1 MRCIKREETDPYF
14 NLAAEE
20 YIFKNFPDDTFM
32 LWRNEPSI
40 IIGKH
45 QNAFAEINHEFVR
58 KHNFKVVRRIS
69 GGGSVYHDLGNLNF
83 TFITKGDINN
93 LVDFSKFTLPII
105 DTLSKLGL
113 AVQIGQRNSLYID
126 GKKISGNAEHIY
138 KDKIIHHGT
147 LLFKSNLDYLKKS
160 LTPSDI
166 NYQDKA
172 VKSVRST
179 VTNISDHLPGYLKI
193 TEFENFIFKQM
204 LNSNEAWQYELTEED
219 KKSIT
224 ILKNEKYQ
232 TWEWNYGY
240 SPAFTFS
247 TGLQFNGEVIH
258 LDIQIA
264 NGIINRIHTKD
275 TTIDNPDVLFV
286 IENLKGE
293 KLHYPSIENKLNNIL
308 NKREVS
314 AVLNAL
320 FVKDNAEHLH
330 NHDV

>member
-20 YIFKNFPDDTFM
+20 YLFKNFPGDTFM

-93 LVDFSKFTLPII
+93 LVDFSKFTLPIVE
-105 DTLSKLGL
+105 TLSKLGL
-113 AVQIGQRNSLYID
+113 AVQIGQRNSLYLD

-147 LLFKSNLDYLKKS
+147 LLFKSNLEYLNKA

-166 NYQDKA
+166 QYQDKA

-179 VTNISDHLPGYLKI
+179 VTNISDHLPGFLKI

-204 LNSNEAWQYELTEED
+204 LNSKNAWQYDLTEED
-219 KKSIT
+219 KKSIN
-224 ILKNEKYQ
+224 ILKDVKYQ

-258 LDIQIA
+258 LDIEIA
-264 NGIINRIHTKD
+264 NGVITDINSKD
-275 TTIDNPDVLFV
+275 QNADITDLISLFE
-286 IENLKGE
+286 ILKGE
-293 KLHYPSIENKLNNIL
+293 KLNYSFIEDKLSKIIS
-308 NKREVS
+308 KRQVS

-320 FVKDNAEHLH
+320 FVKDNSEHLH